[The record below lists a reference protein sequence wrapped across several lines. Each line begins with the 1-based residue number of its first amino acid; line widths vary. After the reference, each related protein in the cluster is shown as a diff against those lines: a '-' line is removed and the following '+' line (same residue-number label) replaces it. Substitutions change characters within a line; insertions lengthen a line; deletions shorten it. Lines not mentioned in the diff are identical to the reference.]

1 MITFETGLF
10 PLTGILVCGALYAVY
25 RSLLRLKSSSRWTQ
39 MFIATAVVLTTMVSM
54 VTLVREVEGEILW
67 GSEGAGARGN
77 EFLRGNEYLR
87 GSEGTGERGS
97 EPSQAVSHTTAPTS
111 PSTTALQ
118 PAKRQSRI
126 TPLKPVH
133 IYLLGVI
140 CVMGYFIFQLVWL
153 LRLRKHYPCTHLD
166 DADIYIGVKQPFSF
180 GRSIFLPSAID
191 DEMRH
196 YILLHEQAHIRHR
209 HFLKLCG
216 MQMLIA
222 LNWYNP
228 FVWLFF
234 SEMRLQQ
241 ELEVDSDVLAE
252 GVDRQAYQL
261 SLLRICTQQGKWIL
275 LRSAFGIKPLKQRIV
290 FMNQTLNPSAMHRC
304 QTLAATALMLTV
316 TAAAAF
322 GCQTREKQTAEPVR
336 EHPMKGCWTMD
347 WISNTGSGEEVHPVA
362 MHYGFYNDSTF
373 LCFSYWRKKGR
384 NLNFSMSGEGYAWR
398 GDTLVDA
405 QGHPTDYTFPD
416 ERTAISRW
424 LKDSTQMAGVKGP
437 DITEQWSRIKPNE
450 DIVDVL
456 RAVSAAKNDPAEP
469 RMGVWQEEK
478 NKNQYLILTDS
489 VFMVLR
495 MHPSTVTRGFR
506 YGASGSCGTVS
517 RGQSENIFL
526 LAGQPFEINL
536 TEAGHQTLTVTGDKF
551 KETYHR
557 IDMPAYLLRAFSPA
571 LPETEETKK

>member
-1 MITFETGLF
+1 MITFDTGLY

-25 RSLLRLKSSSRWTQ
+25 RLLLRLKSNSRWAQ
-39 MFIATAVVLTTMVSM
+39 IFIATAVVLTTMVSV
-54 VTLVREVEGEILW
+54 VTPIREVEVKRTASVPAIHR
-67 GSEGAGARGN
+67 SSSAGLLPKGRKNAQFFDEPSGIA
-77 EFLRGNEYLR
+77 
-87 GSEGTGERGS
+87 ERL
-97 EPSQAVSHTTAPTS
+97 EPSQHHIIDSAASLT
-111 PSTTALQ
+111 
-118 PAKRQSRI
+118 
-126 TPLKPVH
+126 LKPVY
-133 IYLLGVI
+133 IYLLGVV
-140 CVMGYFIFQLVWL
+140 CVVGYFLYQLLWL
-153 LRLRKHYPCTHLD
+153 LRLRKRYPCTHQD

-216 MQMLIA
+216 MQLLIA

-241 ELEVDSDVLAE
+241 ELEVDTDVLST

-261 SLLRICTQQGKWIL
+261 SLLRICTQEGKWIL
-275 LRSAFGIKPLKQRIV
+275 LRSAFGIKPLKQRII
-290 FMNQTLNPSAMHRC
+290 FMNQTLNPATMHRY
-304 QTLAATALMLTV
+304 QTLA
-316 TAAAAF
+316 TAALVLIVMAAVAI
-322 GCQTREKQTAEPVR
+322 GCQTREKPTAKPTR

-384 NLNFSMSGEGYAWR
+384 NLNFSMSGEGYEWH

-416 ERTAISRW
+416 EHTAISRW

-450 DIVDVL
+450 DIVDVF
-456 RAVSAAKNDPAEP
+456 RAVSAAKNDPDKP
-469 RMGVWQEEK
+469 RLGIWLEEK
-478 NKNQYLILTDS
+478 KKEQYLLLTDS

-495 MHPSTVTRGFR
+495 LHPTTVAKGFR
-506 YGASGSCGTVS
+506 YGASGACGTVS
-517 RGQSENIFL
+517 RGPSEDIFL
-526 LAGQPFEINL
+526 LADEPFKIDL
-536 TEAGHQTLTVTGDKF
+536 PKADHLVLTGDDF
-551 KETYHR
+551 TETYQR

-571 LPETEETKK
+571 LSGKVKK

>member
-10 PLTGILVCGALYAVY
+10 PLTGILVCGALYAIY

-54 VTLVREVEGEILW
+54 VTLVREVEGEILR

-77 EFLRGNEYLR
+77 EYLR
-87 GSEGTGERGS
+87 GSEGAGERGS

-126 TPLKPVH
+126 TPLKPMH

-196 YILLHEQAHIRHR
+196 YILLHEKAHIRHR

-290 FMNQTLNPSAMHRC
+290 FMNQTLNPSAIHRC

-536 TEAGHQTLTVTGDKF
+536 TEAAYQTLTVIGGKF
-551 KETYHR
+551 KETYRR

-571 LPETEETKK
+571 LLETEETKK

>member
-54 VTLVREVEGEILW
+54 VTLVREVEGEILR

-77 EFLRGNEYLR
+77 EYLR
-87 GSEGTGERGS
+87 GSEGAGERGS

-551 KETYHR
+551 KETYRR

-571 LPETEETKK
+571 LLETEETKK